1 MNISISASKYVGYEL
16 LKFIIS
22 TRHPIKFVT
31 TSPFDFYAHKIID
44 ICKKNNIP
52 CYPDLDIN
60 GDEFIEL
67 LTTSEVDFHFMLWF
81 PTIVKKPSL
90 ESVNEGFVN
99 LHPSILPHNRG
110 MHPWYWSIV
119 DETPAGVTIHFIDE
133 NIDEGDIITQKEVL
147 IKPNDTGE
155 SLYTKLLETTI
166 NLFKDKFYYIL
177 NREYIPF
184 EVPKIKGSFHFAKE
198 LDPHTHIDLNKK
210 YKAKDL
216 INIIRARSFKKGD
229 CSYFI
234 HKDKKYNLRLEIDEV
249 NPVNHKGW
257 DTNIYKS
264 YEELPP
270 TKSLLSD
277 AWVDKE
283 FNRLPL
289 SKKDLKT
296 VKERNSLLLN
306 YVKKGDS
313 ILDFGGSL
321 GFSYLACEDKSL
333 KYHILET
340 ESICDMGK
348 KLYQDVKFHSVI
360 PTNLDLDIL
369 YIRTS
374 LQYSQNWIVTL
385 KRLLENQ
392 PKLLVFNHLSAG
404 DIPTFI
410 CFQEWQE
417 QKIPYWFINL
427 EEFKKVIGKNYKL
440 IREERGDI
448 LETNFKTGFNIKN
461 SVNLVFKNI
470 KCDE

>member
-1 MNISISASKYVGYEL
+1 MSISISASKYVGYEL

-67 LTTSEVDFHFMLWF
+67 LTTYEVDFHFMLWF

-177 NREYIPF
+177 NREYLPF
-184 EVPKIKGSFHFAKE
+184 EVPKIEGSFHFAKE
-198 LDPHTHIDLNKK
+198 LDPHTKIDLNKK

-216 INIIRARSFKKGD
+216 LNIIRARSFKKGD
-229 CSYFI
+229 CSYFM
-234 HKDKKYNLRLEIDEV
+234 KDGKKYNLRLEIDEV
-249 NPVNHKGW
+249 NLINHKGW
-257 DTNIYKS
+257 DSNIYES

-270 TKSLLSD
+270 TKSLLSN

-283 FNRLPL
+283 FSRLPL
-289 SKKDLKT
+289 SKKDLKI
-296 VKERNSLLLN
+296 VKKRNSLLLEYIN
-306 YVKKGDS
+306 KGDCV
-313 ILDFGGSL
+313 LDFGGSL
-321 GFSYLACEDKSL
+321 GFSYLACEDESL

-340 ESICDMGK
+340 ESICNMGE
-348 KLYQDVKFHSVI
+348 KLYQNVKFHSII

-385 KRLLENQ
+385 KKLLENK

-404 DIPTFI
+404 NIPTFI

-427 EEFKKVIGKNYKL
+427 EEFKEVIGKDYML
-440 IREERGDI
+440 IREEKGDI
-448 LETNFKTGFNIKN
+448 LETNFKTGFNVEY

-470 KCDE
+470 TYNE